1 MFLKYT
7 TGSEQLTSESE
18 QLNSKGHKKLLSIF
32 FLQDFAFF
40 SSPTDMVINYFN
52 SWKALSSYSQIF
64 HKKLKYIQSQ
74 RLKEWRGHASYCN
87 HDNNKALKI
96 IFQRLVFPVKLY
108 FSRNFEEKND
118 K

>member
-1 MFLKYT
+1 M
-7 TGSEQLTSESE
+7 
-18 QLNSKGHKKLLSIF
+18 
-32 FLQDFAFF
+32 QDFAFF

-64 HKKLKYIQSQ
+64 RKKLNYIQSQ
-74 RLKEWRGHASYCN
+74 RLKDWGGHASYCN
-87 HDNNKALKI
+87 HDNNKALQI